1 MDLEREEGEMCEEKE
16 RVMESDESEERGRG
30 NDPTYIQTAPSPS
43 FITCKKARS
52 VLSALNHRVYEIAY
66 KTASCWLE

>member
-1 MDLEREEGEMCEEKE
+1 MREEKE

-30 NDPTYIQTAPSPS
+30 NDPTYIQTAPSPY

-52 VLSALNHRVYEIAY
+52 ILSALNHRASEIEH
-66 KTASCWLE
+66 KTASGWLE